1 MSELHTVIETDEFV
15 RRAKKVGLSEQEID
29 LIKFVVANNPSA
41 GNVVPGTGGARK
53 VRIPARGRGK
63 SGGYRVIT
71 FYTGVDIPVFLLNVY
86 SKGSKSDLTQQEKN
100 AFRNTISTILRDY
113 GGKRYE

>member
-1 MSELHTVIETDEFV
+1 MHTVIETDEFV
-15 RRAKKVGLSEQEID
+15 RRAKKLGLSEQEID
-29 LIKFVVANNPSA
+29 LIKLVVANNHSA

-71 FYTGVDIPVFLLNVY
+71 FYTGFDLPVFLLNVY
-86 SKGSKSDLTQQEKN
+86 SKGSKGDLTQWEKN
-100 AFRNTISTILRDY
+100 SFRNTISTILRDY
-113 GGKRYE
+113 GE

>member
-1 MSELHTVIETDEFV
+1 MHTVIETEEFV
-15 RRAKKVGLSEQEID
+15 RRAKKLGLSEQEID
-29 LIKFVVANNPSA
+29 LIKLVVANNPSA
-41 GNVVPGTGGARK
+41 GNVVQGTGGARK

-86 SKGSKSDLTQQEKN
+86 SKGSKGDLTQREKN
-100 AFRNTISTILRDY
+100 SFRNTISTIMRDY
-113 GGKRYE
+113 GE

>member
-15 RRAKKVGLSEQEID
+15 RRAKKLGLSEQEID
-29 LIKFVVANNPSA
+29 LIKFVVANNPGA
-41 GNVVPGTGGARK
+41 GNIVPGTGGARK

-71 FYTGVDIPVFLLNVY
+71 FYTGIDIPVFLLNVY
-86 SKGSKSDLTQQEKN
+86 SKGSKGDLTQLEKKT
-100 AFRNTISTILRDY
+100 FRNTISTILRDF
-113 GGKRYE
+113 GGKTE